1 MSNRSF
7 RQVLPEIKFKDL
19 KIRYMINRCH
29 VVSEDKDFQ
38 LNTRVFKD
46 SDYFRRRITLRIYVG
61 IMDFLKQSSTI

>member
-1 MSNRSF
+1 
-7 RQVLPEIKFKDL
+7 
-19 KIRYMINRCH
+19 MINRCH

-46 SDYFRRRITLRIYVG
+46 SDYFRRRITLRIYVS